1 MADNTKKEKIIGIDL
16 GTSNS
21 AASVLVGGKP
31 TVIPSAEGAS
41 QYGKAFPS
49 YVAFTDDGQM
59 LVGEPADNGH
69 AIRRRRECEQ
79 CGYRFTTFER
89 VEVTPLLVIKK
100 NGTREEFQREKLL
113 RGIVRAAEKRP
124 VGIDEITEIVDK
136 VENKLRSVGGTE
148 VSSQLIGEYVMK
160 ILADVDEVAYI
171 RYASVYR
178 EFKDMHAFADELREL
193 MDREENNSKD

>member
-1 MADNTKKEKIIGIDL
+1 MRWAITMKCPNCHKNGSRVVD
-16 GTSNS
+16 SR
-21 AASVLVGGKP
+21 
-31 TVIPSAEGAS
+31 
-41 QYGKAFPS
+41 
-49 YVAFTDDGQM
+49 
-59 LVGEPADNGH
+59 PADNGH

-89 VEVTPLLVIKK
+89 VEVTPWLVIKK
-100 NGTREEFQREKLL
+100 NGTREEFQREQLL

-193 MDREENNSKD
+193 MDREENNLKD

>member
-1 MADNTKKEKIIGIDL
+1 MKCPNCHKNGSRVVD
-16 GTSNS
+16 SR
-21 AASVLVGGKP
+21 
-31 TVIPSAEGAS
+31 
-41 QYGKAFPS
+41 
-49 YVAFTDDGQM
+49 
-59 LVGEPADNGH
+59 PADNGH

-193 MDREENNSKD
+193 MAADRAKASRRQDSPGRGCARSPRLS

>member
-1 MADNTKKEKIIGIDL
+1 MKCPNCHKNGSRVVD
-16 GTSNS
+16 SR
-21 AASVLVGGKP
+21 
-31 TVIPSAEGAS
+31 
-41 QYGKAFPS
+41 
-49 YVAFTDDGQM
+49 
-59 LVGEPADNGH
+59 PADNGH

-178 EFKDMHAFADELREL
+178 EFKDMNAFADELREL